1 MDLKETEILGDGIA
15 DHWYYSS
22 KAKML
27 EQVIGPISKN
37 KILDIGA
44 GSAFFSKH
52 LLKNTSAQECM
63 CLDISYPENT
73 EGTAYGKPI
82 HFYRDTVPYSADLV
96 LLMDVLE
103 HIPDDVAFLKSH
115 VDPLPS
121 GTHFL
126 ITVPAFQFLWSS
138 HDVFLEHQRRYTL
151 KRLEKVVLE
160 CGLIPQKQ
168 FYFYGLVFPLA
179 LITRLADKFSSQ
191 DQVPRSKLVKH
202 HPIINWLL
210 KKICSLELH
219 LMGMNQVAGLSVVC
233 LAKKP

>member
-27 EQVIGPISKN
+27 ETVISPISKT

-44 GSAFFSKH
+44 GSAFFSKY
-52 LLKNTSAQECM
+52 LLQNTSAQECM
-63 CLDISYPENT
+63 CLDISYPSNSQT
-73 EGTAYGKPI
+73 TLDGKPI
-82 HFYRDTVPYSADLV
+82 YFCKESEPYNADLV

-103 HIPDDVAFLKSH
+103 HIPDDISFLKMF
-115 VDPLPS
+115 VEQLPA
-121 GTHFL
+121 GTNFL
-126 ITVPAFQFLWSS
+126 ITVPAFQFLWSG

-151 KRLEKVVLE
+151 KGLVDVVQQ

-179 LITRLADKFSSQ
+179 VITRLADRLS
-191 DQVPRSKLVKH
+191 DQNQEPQSKLIKH
-202 HPIINWLL
+202 HPLMNWLL
-210 KKICSLELH
+210 KKICAMELH
-219 LMGMNQVAGLSVVC
+219 FMSLNRLAGLSVVC